1 MKKALLAKRSYGY
14 LVGICIL
21 PAGTLGFLAGF
32 VSPYWH
38 FVRTATGT
46 VTVHGLWLVCYQVS
60 SSLVGCDQTII
71 RADSKRETE
80 RDRDRE
86 TETDRHTDRHADRER
101 Q

>member
-21 PAGTLGFLAGF
+21 PVGTLGFLAGF

-46 VTVHGLWLVCYQVS
+46 VTVHGLWMVCDQVS
-60 SSLVGCDQTII
+60 SSLVGCDQTVI
-71 RADSKRETE
+71 RADSKRERVGGERGRDRQTETE
-80 RDRDRE
+80 RQR
-86 TETDRHTDRHADRER
+86 
-101 Q
+101 